1 LSKVLAIVRAD
12 LGAGFALT
20 GIEVSRAANPAAAR
34 DSLEAAMD
42 GGEYGIVIV
51 EEELLAGMDEGT
63 RKAIAAA
70 TTPLV
75 IVVPGDMTWREAEHA
90 PADDYVARL
99 IRRAVGYQ
107 LNIRL

>member
-1 LSKVLAIVRAD
+1 MSKVLAIVRAD

-20 GIEVSRAANPAAAR
+20 GIEVSRAADAAAAR
-34 DSLEAAMD
+34 DALEAAV
-42 GGEYGIVIV
+42 GGGAYGIVIV
-51 EEELLAGMDEGT
+51 EEELLGGIDEES
-63 RKAIAAA
+63 RKSLTAA
-70 TTPLV
+70 TIPLV
-75 IVVPGDMTWREAEHA
+75 IVVPGEMLWREAEHA